1 MKKIKEEKKGGM
13 GTTVTSLVFSRLAR
27 KYPGWAGI
35 SERKRRLCFD
45 LTVLT
50 FDCYFCSASSFKCLK
65 KYT

>member
-1 MKKIKEEKKGGM
+1 M
-13 GTTVTSLVFSRLAR
+13 VTSLVFSQRAR